1 VTNRHR
7 AKMDDKTR
15 PDSTGYRFIGKP
27 LPRKEDARLIIG
39 RGGFAG
45 DFSLPGEAHAVMV
58 RRSHAQRIASTEMRH
73 DLLAHQLQRA
83 RDFVVGKS
91 TAAIDLGEHAAET
104 ERAGHLRKPSH
115 HGVRR
120 PDDHLVAQYVGV

>member
-1 VTNRHR
+1 
-7 AKMDDKTR
+7 MDDKTR
-15 PDSTGYRFIGKP
+15 PDETGYRFIGKP
-27 LPRKEDARLIIG
+27 MPRKEDARLTTGKG
-39 RGGFAG
+39 RFA
-45 DFSLPGEAHAVMV
+45 DEFSLPSEAYAVMV
-58 RRSHAQRIASTEMRH
+58 RRSYAQRIASTEMWH

-83 RDFVVGKS
+83 HDFVVGKS